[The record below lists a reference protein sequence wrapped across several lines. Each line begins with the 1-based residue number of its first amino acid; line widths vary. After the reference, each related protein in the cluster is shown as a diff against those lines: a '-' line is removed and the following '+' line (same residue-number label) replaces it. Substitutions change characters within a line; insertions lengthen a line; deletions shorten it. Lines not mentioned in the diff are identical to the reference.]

1 VPEPRVGSHH
11 HLYFKFD
18 GHLSFKSM
26 DSTFNPSI
34 ELAEVP
40 TVDDLCHARA
50 SVGSN
55 LVPGLYLK

>member
-1 VPEPRVGSHH
+1 
-11 HLYFKFD
+11 
-18 GHLSFKSM
+18 M